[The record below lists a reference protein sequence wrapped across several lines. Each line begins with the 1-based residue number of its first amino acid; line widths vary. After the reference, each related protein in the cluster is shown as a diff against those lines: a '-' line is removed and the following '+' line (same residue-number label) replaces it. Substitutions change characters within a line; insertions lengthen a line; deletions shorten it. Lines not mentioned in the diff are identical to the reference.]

1 MNNLRKKIE
10 KELGRKMPDFV
21 WLILKTE
28 NLPDVE
34 YFLRHGK
41 AAERK
46 EAFFDLLNK
55 AHFYCKKWDSEE
67 KKQPDVR
74 LPEYKEMPA
83 EEEIASA
90 KEKVAPPPNK
100 RFQALTDIVAT
111 LANKDNEIISFRQE
125 ILGGKL
131 LKPEE
136 VPRWV
141 RATGEKEGHTLKITL
156 NIESKANLQK
166 EIIKQAQAASAAISA
181 IISGDKP
188 PGYPVTIGLGGSKLS
203 YIGPDSFQEVI
214 PINENGILGRLKK
227 LAKKYEAFWSEA
239 QAVHFILT
247 GKARPVSPG
256 KVGFKLNS
264 YGMHK
269 VKLEVSPHLTGDN
282 VRSLYIKGR
291 QKLFQVLK
299 TDRNSRRISEKHIQL
314 AVFAVKENG
323 SWVYKMKKWNVKN
336 PQWKYNN
343 SSNFAR
349 DCKTAYRRVT
359 GWKWEE

>member
-1 MNNLRKKIE
+1 MNNLREKIE

-34 YFLRHGK
+34 HFLRHGK

-55 AHFYCKKWDSEE
+55 AQFYCKKWDSEE

-90 KEKVAPPPNK
+90 EEKVAPPPNK
-100 RFQALTDIVAT
+100 RFQALTDIVTT
-111 LANKDNEIISFRQE
+111 LANNDNEIISFRQE
-125 ILGGKL
+125 VLNGKP

-136 VPRWV
+136 VPEWIKST
-141 RATGEKEGHTLKITL
+141 AEKEGHTLTVTL
-156 NIESKANLQK
+156 NVPAGDNLGESLAEQA
-166 EIIKQAQAASAAISA
+166 KQVASGFEQGKFA
-181 IISGDKP
+181 
-188 PGYPVTIGLGGSKLS
+188 PGVGYGNVYLS
-203 YIGPDSFQEVI
+203 YVNPRSEWREVV
-214 PINENGILGRLKK
+214 PINKSGILGRLKK

-247 GKARPVSPG
+247 GKACPITPARVR
-256 KVGFKLNS
+256 FKLNS
-264 YGMHK
+264 YGIHK
-269 VKLEVSPHLTGDN
+269 VTLEVSPHLTGDN

>member
-1 MNNLRKKIE
+1 MTHLSPTEWRKRVQKKIGKIPNEVWTVIIE
-10 KELGRKMPDFV
+10 KGFIEV
-21 WLILKTE
+21 A
-28 NLPDVE
+28 N
-34 YFLRHGK
+34 
-41 AAERK
+41 
-46 EAFFDLLNK
+46 
-55 AHFYCKKWDSEE
+55 
-67 KKQPDVR
+67 
-74 LPEYKEMPA
+74 
-83 EEEIASA
+83 EEEELEEGEGLEYLLERIEEELVSYSSYANIP
-90 KEKVAPPPNK
+90 KLPKQQQGQDMPPREIPPDK
-100 RFQALTDIVAT
+100 RFQALSRIISI
-111 LANKDNEIISFRQE
+111 LANHNDEILEFRQE
-125 ILGGKL
+125 VLNGKL

-136 VPRWV
+136 VPEWIKST
-141 RATGEKEGHTLKITL
+141 AEKEGHTLTVTL
-156 NIESKANLQK
+156 NVPAGDNPGESLVEQA
-166 EIIKQAQAASAAISA
+166 KQVAS
-181 IISGDKP
+181 GFEQGKFV
-188 PGYPVTIGLGGSKLS
+188 PGVGYSNVYLS
-203 YIGPDSFQEVI
+203 YINPRSEWREVV
-214 PINENGILGRLKK
+214 PINKSGILGRLKK